1 MSSRPKRKFDIDP
14 NASDP
19 DDYYYDASE
28 RAPPQ
33 RRRNRAT
40 GTPGAKKKSSKRQRR
55 AYGGSD
61 VDDDDE
67 IVSDDSFTDRS
78 ESEEPE
84 INPATGRS
92 VRRATKKQITYEESE
107 DEIEDTPSEG
117 DDDKPLSTRRRAKP
131 KPSIEEVA
139 KPSLIVRLKMPDRA
153 PARNLRIR
161 TGSKSIA
168 REKTPEVTGT
178 RRSSRLSHDVETPIV
193 ALSDSGRHVNVVRE
207 GTRSPE
213 PVQPRATRGG
223 KGPRVQYP
231 SAIMEASQEA
241 SMVRDDD
248 DEEEEDFPGPLDEL
262 LHEPQ
267 TEVEASKESSPVQE
281 AQSKH
286 DDEDEGMEGVIQE
299 SQHDG
304 AAEDSEEE
312 EGPITRG
319 GRSMRVSVRNC
330 SLTIATNVTSL
341 LGPDLPGQLNVRGGL
356 TKVVISSPLLTREKK
371 ERKTCLNRIM
381 ARARLHP
388 RTAHLARDGDLH
400 VYGVVGHDSHSAADA
415 TRRLTNTLSTQK
427 MWQMSCMTSIP
438 TSDDGTA
445 DAFPTA
451 TWLTTLHQNVV
462 HAPPA

>member
-19 DDYYYDASE
+19 DDYDYDASE

-33 RRRNRAT
+33 RRRNRGT
-40 GTPGAKKKSSKRQRR
+40 GTPGAKKKSTTRQRR

-61 VDDDDE
+61 VDNDDE

-92 VRRATKKQITYEESE
+92 VRRATKKQIKYEESEE

-117 DDDKPLSTRRRAKP
+117 DDDKPPSTRRRA

-153 PARNLRIR
+153 PGRNLRTR
-161 TGSKSIA
+161 TSSKSIA
-168 REKTPEVTGT
+168 RGKTPEVAGT

-213 PVQPRATRGG
+213 PVAPRATRGG

-248 DEEEEDFPGPLDEL
+248 DEEDFPGPLDEL
-262 LHEPQ
+262 LGEPR

-281 AQSKH
+281 AQSKP
-286 DDEDEGMEGVIQE
+286 DDDDEGMEGVIQE
-299 SQHDG
+299 SQHEG
-304 AAEDSEEE
+304 AAEESEEE
-312 EGPITRG
+312 EGPIIRG
-319 GRSMRVSVRNC
+319 GRSMRVSVCIRVLMI
-330 SLTIATNVTSL
+330 STNMISQPVL
-341 LGPDLPGQLNVRGGL
+341 DQLNARGES
-356 TKVVISSPLLTREKK
+356 TKAVTLSLPLKKAK
-371 ERKTCLNRIM
+371 ERKTCLTRTM
-381 ARARLHP
+381 PRARHHH
-388 RTAHLARDGDLH
+388 RTAHLARGGDLH
-400 VYGVVGHDSHSAADA
+400 VFVVAGHDSHNAVDV
-415 TRRLTNTLSTQK
+415 THRLTNTL
-427 MWQMSCMTSIP
+427 
-438 TSDDGTA
+438 
-445 DAFPTA
+445 
-451 TWLTTLHQNVV
+451 
-462 HAPPA
+462 